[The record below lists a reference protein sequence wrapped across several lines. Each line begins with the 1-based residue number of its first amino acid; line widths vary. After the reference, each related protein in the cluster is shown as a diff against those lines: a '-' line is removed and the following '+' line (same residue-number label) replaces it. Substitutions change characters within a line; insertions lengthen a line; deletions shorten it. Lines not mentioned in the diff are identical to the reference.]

1 MVLWGQTLCK
11 KDRESTERDK
21 IQSPLKEVLCFV
33 EGFSLINKQFTMPPL
48 TSLNKVKLTHIF
60 GFLMILL
67 NVTMQFGFPL
77 PHQIY
82 FNPFLLPREPWR
94 VLASILWMGP
104 LNFENVF
111 QSVFMLRYMIDL
123 ETNNFH
129 KRKSDFAYM
138 IFINTILIAL
148 LSATFVNALFLS
160 SPFNLML
167 VYLWSRKN
175 PLAMMN
181 FMGIFAVPAPW
192 IPWLLLSVG
201 YLVNGKVPGGE
212 LVGIVVGHFYYY
224 MMDVYPMLLAGGRRS
239 LICESKRLFSAPRF
253 FVYLFD
259 EVEVVET
266 DDGGGD
272 DIGNGTGLG
281 TTGTNNNIDNNN
293 NNNNNNTISNTTS
306 STNRSSVLA
315 NEEIEANQ
323 ELEE

>member
-1 MVLWGQTLCK
+1 M
-11 KDRESTERDK
+11 
-21 IQSPLKEVLCFV
+21 SPF
-33 EGFSLINKQFTMPPL
+33 

-60 GFLMILL
+60 GFLMIIL
-67 NVTMQFGFPL
+67 NVAMQLGFPL

-138 IFINTILIAL
+138 ILINTILIAF

-266 DDGGGD
+266 EGGGGGGD
-272 DIGNGTGLG
+272 DDIRNGTDLG
-281 TTGTNNNIDNNN
+281 TTGTNNIIDS
-293 NNNNNNTISNTTS
+293 NNNNTISNTIS
-306 STNRSSVLA
+306 STNRSNVLA
-315 NEEIEANQ
+315 NEANQ